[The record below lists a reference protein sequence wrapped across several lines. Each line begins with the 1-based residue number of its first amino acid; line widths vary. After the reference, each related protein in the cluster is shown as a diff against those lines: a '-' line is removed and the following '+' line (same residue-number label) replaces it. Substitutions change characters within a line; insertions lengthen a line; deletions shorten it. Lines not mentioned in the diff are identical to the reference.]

1 MQPHHMT
8 GSHDTPLVA
17 LSIFVAICA
26 SYTALSLAGRVAVT
40 RGRTRAAWLLGGSIA
55 MGSGIWSM
63 HFVAMLA
70 YHLPDGIPIVYDVP
84 LVGLSHFAGVAA
96 SAFALFVASRET
108 VSKTRLVSA
117 GQILGLAIV
126 TMHYTGMAAVRV
138 PNAVLGYDN
147 MLVGASVLI
156 AVGAATVAL
165 GLFIWLRN
173 DVTRRGRALRALSAV
188 VMGLAISGMHYTGMA
203 AAHFSP
209 TSVPTQPSG
218 FLMGTGGLAIPVA
231 IGALVILALTLL
243 GSIADHWL
251 RAKLAAAEALRESEE
266 RYRSVVSEIG
276 EVIFRA
282 DAAGRWTFLN
292 SAWTQITGFS
302 TEKTIGQP
310 IVDSAHPEDRDKVHE
325 HCPSLKEGKADHYEQ
340 EMRYLTADGGS
351 RWVEIHA
358 RALRSPSGIFLGTA
372 GVIRDVT
379 ERHRAEEALR
389 TAREAAEA
397 ASRAKSEFLSRMSHE
412 LRTPLNA
419 ILGFGQLMELDA
431 KSADEQENATQILK
445 GGRHLLSLI
454 NEVLDITGIE
464 SGKLHLSA
472 EPVLVSE
479 VVDEVLS
486 LMMPLAATRHIQL
499 TADGVALSGRYA
511 QADRQRLKQVLL
523 NLVANAVKYNRDG
536 GIAHIALARA
546 PEDRVKI
553 VVSDNGPG
561 IAEAKLSR
569 LFKPFER
576 LGLDQ
581 NVEGTGLGLML
592 CKRLVEAMQGEIGV
606 ESAPGA
612 GSRFWVELPRAESPI
627 AHAERTSGANI
638 VEIDEV
644 RRGKILYVEDNLS
657 NLTLMQRILS
667 KHERIEL
674 IPAMSGGLALDLARL
689 HQPDLIL
696 LDLHLPDI
704 PGEEVL
710 RQLRQE
716 PPLAG
721 IPIVVLSADAT
732 PTQIERLKAAGAFAY
747 LTKPLDL
754 KVFTALLDEVL
765 DVTEAV

>member
-1 MQPHHMT
+1 MLPHHMT
-8 GSHDTPLVA
+8 GFHDTPLVA
-17 LSIFVAICA
+17 LSILIAICA

-70 YHLPDGIPIVYDVP
+70 YHLPNGIPIVYDVP

-96 SAFALFVASRET
+96 SAFALFVASRPT

-138 PNAVLGYDN
+138 PSFTLSYDDT
-147 MLVGASVLI
+147 LVGASVLI

-173 DVTRRGRALRALSAV
+173 DVTRRGRSLRALSAV

-203 AAHFSP
+203 AARF
-209 TSVPTQPSG
+209 TQTELPTQPTG
-218 FLMGTGGLAIPVA
+218 FVMGTGGLAIPVA

-243 GSIADHWL
+243 GSIADHWV
-251 RAKLAAAEALRESEE
+251 RAKLEAAEALRESEE

-282 DAAGRWTFLN
+282 DAQGRWTFLN

-302 TEKTIGQP
+302 VEKTIGQP
-310 IVDSAHPEDRDKVHE
+310 IIESAYPEDRPKAHE
-325 HCPSLKEGKADHYEQ
+325 HCPSLKDGRADHYQQ

-358 RALRSPSGIFLGTA
+358 RALRDANGEFLGTA

-389 TAREAAEA
+389 VAREAAEN

-419 ILGFGQLMELDA
+419 ILGFGQLMELEA
-431 KSADEQENATQILK
+431 KSSNEQENATQILK
-445 GGRHLLSLI
+445 GGRHLLTLI

-464 SGKLHLSA
+464 SGKLHLSS
-472 EPVLVSE
+472 EPVLVTE

-486 LMMPLAATRHIQL
+486 LMMPLAQARHIHL
-499 TADGVALSGRYA
+499 TADRKALGDQFV

-523 NLVANAVKYNRDG
+523 NLVANAVKYNREG
-536 GIAHIALARA
+536 GNAHIALAYTTS
-546 PEDRVKI
+546 DRVKI

-561 IAEAKLSR
+561 IPEAKLSK

-581 NVEGTGLGLML
+581 NVEGTGLGLAL
-592 CKRLVEAMQGEIGV
+592 CKRLIEAMDGEIGAD
-606 ESAPGA
+606 SASGA
-612 GSRFWVELPRAESPI
+612 GSRFWVELPRAESQI
-627 AHAERTSGANI
+627 VHAERTSGAS
-638 VEIDEV
+638 VMEHGEI

-657 NLTLMQRILS
+657 NLALMQRILS
-667 KHERIEL
+667 RQERIEL

-689 HQPDLIL
+689 HQPDLVL
-696 LDLHLPDI
+696 LDLHLPDM

-710 RQLRQE
+710 RQLRQQ
-716 PPLAG
+716 PALAG

-732 PTQIERLKAAGAFAY
+732 PTQVERLKAAGAHSY

-754 KVFTALLDEVL
+754 KAFIALLDEVL
-765 DVTEAV
+765 GVAEAV

>member
-17 LSIFVAICA
+17 LSILIAICA
-26 SYTALSLAGRVAVT
+26 SYTALSLAGRVAVA
-40 RGRTRAAWLLGGSIA
+40 RGRARAAWLLGGSIA

-70 YHLPDGIPIVYDVP
+70 YHLPDGVPIVYDVP

-96 SAFALFVASRET
+96 SAFALFVASRQK
-108 VSKTRLVSA
+108 VSKTRLLSA

-138 PNAVLGYDN
+138 PNAILNYDTA
-147 MLVGASVLI
+147 LVSASVLI

-173 DVTRRGRALRALSAV
+173 DVSRRGRSLRALSAV

-203 AAHFSP
+203 AAFFTPSEFA
-209 TSVPTQPSG
+209 SEPSG
-218 FLMGTGGLAIPVA
+218 FTMGTSGLAIPVA

-251 RAKLAAAEALRESEE
+251 RAKLSAAEALRESEE
-266 RYRSVVSEIG
+266 RYRTVVSEIG

-282 DAAGRWTFLN
+282 DANGRWTFLN

-302 TEKTIGQP
+302 VEKTLGQP
-310 IVDSAHPEDRDKVHE
+310 IVDSAHPEDRDKAHE
-325 HCPSLKEGKADHYEQ
+325 HCPALKAGIADHYGQ
-340 EMRYLTADGGS
+340 EMRYMTADGGS

-358 RALRSPSGIFLGTA
+358 RALRDASGRFIGTA

-389 TAREAAEA
+389 VARETAEA

-419 ILGFGQLMELDA
+419 IIGFGQLMEIEARTPNDHE
-431 KSADEQENATQILK
+431 SAGQILK

-454 NEVLDITGIE
+454 NEVLDMTGIE
-464 SGKLHLSA
+464 SGKLHLSS
-472 EPVLVSE
+472 EPVLVTE

-486 LMMPLAATRHIQL
+486 LMIPLATQRRIQL
-499 TADGVALSGRYA
+499 TSDARAFGGVYV

-523 NLVANAVKYNRDG
+523 NLVANAVKYNHAG
-536 GIAHIALARA
+536 GTAHIARGHSFD
-546 PEDRVKI
+546 ERIRI

-561 IAEAKLSR
+561 IPAAKLDR
-569 LFKPFER
+569 LFTPFDR
-576 LGLDQ
+576 LGIDQ
-581 NVEGTGLGLML
+581 TVEGTGLGLAL
-592 CKRLVEAMQGEIGV
+592 CKRLTEAMNGEIGA
-606 ESAPGA
+606 ESAAGA
-612 GSRFWVELPRAESPI
+612 GARFWIALPRAESQV
-627 AHAERTSGANI
+627 ERVERISGAGI
-638 VEIDEV
+638 AEPDAI
-644 RRGKILYVEDNLS
+644 RGKILYVEDNLS
-657 NLTLMQRILS
+657 NLALMQRILAP
-667 KHERIEL
+667 HEHVQL
-674 IPAMSGGLALDLARL
+674 IPAMSGGIALDLARL
-689 HQPDLIL
+689 HQPDLVL

-704 PGEEVL
+704 PGEDVL
-710 RQLRQE
+710 AQLRQD
-716 PPLAG
+716 PTLSG
-721 IPIVVLSADAT
+721 MPIVVLSADAT
-732 PTQIERLKAAGAFAY
+732 QTQIERLKSRGAYAY

-754 KVFTALLDEVL
+754 KPFMALLHEVL
-765 DVTEAV
+765 DVKEVA